1 MTLVKRSRVVAFS
14 CEKMFNLVNQIEDYP
29 DFLPYI
35 ASATVHHRDESEVQ
49 ATLEIAAAGMNK
61 SFTTRNR
68 LQQNKMIEIRLI
80 DGPFH
85 HLEGFWRFDE
95 LEGGCMIS
103 FDLEFEFANKMFS
116 MFLGPIFEQIADKM
130 VDSFC
135 DQAKECYEV
144 C

>member
-68 LQQNKMIEIRLI
+68 LQQNKMIEILASEGIVFTNILI
-80 DGPFH
+80 DK
-85 HLEGFWRFDE
+85 
-95 LEGGCMIS
+95 S
-103 FDLEFEFANKMFS
+103 FPADNLPTRKPGLGLLGEYLTADYDLKN
-116 MFLGPIFEQIADKM
+116 
-130 VDSFC
+130 SF
-135 DQAKECYEV
+135 V
-144 C
+144 IIHSNF

>member
-14 CEKMFNLVNQIEDYP
+14 CETMFNLVNQIEDYP

-95 LEGGCMIS
+95 LEDGCMFPLIWN
-103 FDLEFEFANKMFS
+103 LNLPIKC
-116 MFLGPIFEQIADKM
+116 FLCF
-130 VDSFC
+130 
-135 DQAKECYEV
+135 
-144 C
+144 